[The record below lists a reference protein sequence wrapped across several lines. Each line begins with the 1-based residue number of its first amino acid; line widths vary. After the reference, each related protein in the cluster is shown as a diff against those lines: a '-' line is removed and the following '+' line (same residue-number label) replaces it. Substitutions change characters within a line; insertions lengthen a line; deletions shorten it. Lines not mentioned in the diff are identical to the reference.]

1 MSSKILLDLKNI
13 SFSYPQHTVL
23 QDISFQ
29 VAEGETLSLIGP
41 SGCGK
46 TTLLHLIAGDYAPSG
61 GTIQKQGL
69 WRRVHQSN
77 ALFPWLTVEENIRL
91 GLRGIDSS
99 RSLDFEKLV
108 NLLDLKR
115 VLNFYPR
122 QLSGGLRQRSEIARA
137 LIGRPDGL
145 LLDEPFSSLDYLIR
159 RETREYMSELLKEF
173 PIAVVLVTHDIP
185 EALSLTQKIYIMN
198 GRPATFQKSYESHQS
213 KENLVEQIWQDLK
226 FESEQVVEIEK

>member
-13 SFSYPQHTVL
+13 HFSYPQHAVL
-23 QDISFQ
+23 KDISFQ
-29 VAEGETLSLIGP
+29 IAEGETLSLIGP

-46 TTLLHLIAGDYAPSG
+46 STLLHLIAGDYSASSG
-61 GTIQKQGL
+61 QISKKGL

-91 GLRGIDSS
+91 GLRGIETS

-108 NLLDLKR
+108 RLLDLKR
-115 VLNFYPR
+115 VLHFYPR

-159 RETREYMSELLKEF
+159 RETREYMAELLKEY
-173 PIAVVLVTHDIP
+173 PMAVVLVTHDIP
-185 EALSLTQKIYIMN
+185 EAISLTDKIYILN
-198 GRPATFQKSYESHQS
+198 GRPATFQKCYEVHQHS
-213 KENLVEQIWQDLK
+213 ENLVERVWQDLK
-226 FESEQVVEIEK
+226 FETEQVVEIEK